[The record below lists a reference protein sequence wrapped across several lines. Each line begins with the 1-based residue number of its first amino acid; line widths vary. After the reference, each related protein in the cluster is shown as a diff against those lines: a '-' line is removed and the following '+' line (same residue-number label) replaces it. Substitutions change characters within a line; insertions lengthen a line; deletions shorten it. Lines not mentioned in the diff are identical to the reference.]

1 MKPNVF
7 FLIIDAFRN
16 DEFRK
21 FCRLHPTSNLNKL
34 VSKGNYFSQTVSSAD
49 ATLLSLASM
58 FTGLY
63 PFKTGIKSEK
73 LNKLNSNVY
82 INNLKPILDEKI
94 HWSLFKIG
102 KNLRVTYDICPKY
115 KLSDDLNHDLKMKYL
130 EDEINVIEIKFLK
143 EHSEE
148 ARLILKKVPFV
159 VKRHSKYL
167 RGLAKC
173 GLASYV

>member
-21 FCRLHPTSNLNKL
+21 FCKIHPTSNLNKL

-73 LNKLNSNVY
+73 LNKLNSKQ
-82 INNLKPILDEKI
+82 LILVGMGDEK
-94 HWSLFKIG
+94 
-102 KNLRVTYDICPKY
+102 
-115 KLSDDLNHDLKMKYL
+115 DLNYEKIRKASGTLGRFLNTMKNNSTSIIIPGDGNDNL
-130 EDEINVIEIKFLK
+130 EFNETVDAISQGLMLGTYKYDKFKTKKTPNTLSEIN
-143 EHSEE
+143 
-148 ARLILKKVPFV
+148 LINSSFCV
-159 VKRHSKYL
+159 
-167 RGLAKC
+167 
-173 GLASYV
+173 

>member
-21 FCRLHPTSNLNKL
+21 FCKIHPTSNLNKL

-73 LNKLNSNVY
+73 LNKLNSNVTTFF
-82 INNLKPILDEKI
+82 D
-94 HWSLFKIG
+94 
-102 KNLRVTYDICPKY
+102 
-115 KLSDDLNHDLKMKYL
+115 
-130 EDEINVIEIKFLK
+130 FLK
-143 EHSEE
+143 SENYNCYGYNPTVVNLS
-148 ARLILKKVPFV
+148 LI
-159 VKRHSKYL
+159 HI
-167 RGLAKC
+167 
-173 GLASYV
+173 